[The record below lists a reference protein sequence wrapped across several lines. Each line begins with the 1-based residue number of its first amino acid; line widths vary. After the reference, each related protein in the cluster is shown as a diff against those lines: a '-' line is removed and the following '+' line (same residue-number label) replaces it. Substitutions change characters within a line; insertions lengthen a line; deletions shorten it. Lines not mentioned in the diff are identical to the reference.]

1 MSGQAPHHVA
11 RALLRL
17 AGLILPPPLR
27 HWGMAMRHELDA
39 AGSGAAACR
48 FALGCLGSA
57 VRAAVAWHAVALM
70 GGNAGGEIGVMS
82 GSNDMMNEPRQLVF
96 ASAAGATLIGLAQL
110 ALAGAPLRYLAI
122 NAAALVIGVALVGIV
137 TIAARAGRAA
147 RLVAAVAPGLVLLA
161 TSQVGV
167 SIDGATRWIG
177 IAGIQVQPS
186 MVLMPALAIHFAATR
201 DRLGALGIMLAAAG
215 LALQP
220 DRAMAGA
227 LAAGMVALALL
238 RPERAV
244 LAAAAAALAG
254 FVVALVR
261 PDHLPAV
268 RHVEQ
273 VLYSSFAVHP
283 LAGVAVVLALLLMIA
298 PAWIGYRRDR
308 AAAAPWLVF
317 GAVWLGVIVAAALGN
332 YPTPLVGYGGSAI
345 IGYVLGLA
353 ALPRRAAPAGSARH
367 DTVADAA
374 VDPLGRHDLVGAS
387 CPA

>member
-1 MSGQAPHHVA
+1 MTGKAAYLVA
-11 RALLRL
+11 RALLWL
-17 AGLILPPPLR
+17 AGLILPPSLR
-27 HWGMAMRHELDA
+27 HWGMAMRHELDV
-39 AGSGAAACR
+39 AGRGGAACR
-48 FALGCLGSA
+48 FSLGCVASA
-57 VRAAVAWHAVALM
+57 VRAAAAYHAAALM
-70 GGNAGGEIGVMS
+70 RGAAGAGIGVMR
-82 GSNDMMNEPRQLVF
+82 GSNDMMNEPRHLVF

-147 RLVAAVAPGLVLLA
+147 HLVAAVAPGLVLLA
-161 TSQVGV
+161 TSQFGV
-167 SIDGATRWIG
+167 SIDGAARWIG
-177 IAGIQVQPS
+177 IAGVQIQPS

-201 DRLGALGIMLAAAG
+201 DRLRALGIMLAAAG

-227 LAAGMVALALL
+227 LAAGMVALALV
-238 RPERAV
+238 RPERVV

-254 FVVALVR
+254 FVVALAQ
-261 PDHLPAV
+261 PDHLPAM

-273 VLYSSFAVHP
+273 VLFSSFAVHP
-283 LAGVAVVLALLLMIA
+283 LAGVAVVLAMLLMIA

-308 AAAAPWLVF
+308 ASAAPWLVF
-317 GAVWLGVIVAAALGN
+317 GAIWLGVIVAAALGN

-353 ALPRRAAPAGSARH
+353 ALPRQAVPTGSARH
-367 DTVADAA
+367 DAAADTAA
-374 VDPLGRHDLVGAS
+374 DPVGRHDLIGAS

>member
-1 MSGQAPHHVA
+1 M
-11 RALLRL
+11 L
-17 AGLILPPPLR
+17 
-27 HWGMAMRHELDA
+27 
-39 AGSGAAACR
+39 
-48 FALGCLGSA
+48 
-57 VRAAVAWHAVALM
+57 
-70 GGNAGGEIGVMS
+70 
-82 GSNDMMNEPRQLVF
+82 NEPRHLVF

-122 NAAALVIGVALVGIV
+122 NAAALVIGVALVGIL
-137 TIAARAGRAA
+137 TIAARAGRGAH
-147 RLVAAVAPGLVLLA
+147 LVAAVVPGLVLLA
-161 TSQVGV
+161 TSQFGV
-167 SIDGATRWIG
+167 SIDGATRWISV
-177 IAGIQVQPS
+177 AGVQIQPS
-186 MVLMPALAIHFAATR
+186 MLLMPALAIHFAATR
-201 DRLGALGIMLAAAG
+201 DRWAALGIMLAAAG

-227 LAAGMVALALL
+227 LAAGMAALALV

-244 LAAAAAALAG
+244 LAAAAVALAG
-254 FVVALVR
+254 FAAALLQ
-261 PDHLPAV
+261 PDTLPAV

-283 LAGVAVVLALLLMIA
+283 LAGVAVVLAMFLMIA

-345 IGYVLGLA
+345 IGYVLSLA
-353 ALPRRAAPAGSARH
+353 ALPRRLAPAGRTRH
-367 DTVADAA
+367 DAVAEAA
-374 VDPLGRHDLVGAS
+374 ADPVGRHDLIGAS

>member
-1 MSGQAPHHVA
+1 MTNVALHHVA
-11 RALLRL
+11 RALLWL

-27 HWGMAMRHELDA
+27 HWGRAMRHELDV
-39 AGSGAAACR
+39 AGGGGAACR

-57 VRAAVAWHAVALM
+57 VRAAADYHAEALTRGTAVTGM
-70 GGNAGGEIGVMS
+70 GMMR

-96 ASAAGATLIGLAQL
+96 ASATGATLIGLAQL

-137 TIAARAGRAA
+137 TIVARAGRAA
-147 RLVAAVAPGLVLLA
+147 HLVAAIAPGLVLLA
-161 TSQVGV
+161 TSQIGV
-167 SIDGATRWIG
+167 SIDGATRWIS
-177 IAGIQVQPS
+177 IAGIQVQTS

-201 DRLGALGIMLAAAG
+201 DRWAALGVVLAAAG

-227 LAAGMVALALL
+227 LAAGMVALALAL
-238 RPERAV
+238 VRRERVV

-254 FVVALVR
+254 FAVALVQ
-261 PDHLPAV
+261 PDRLPAV

-273 VLYSSFAVHP
+273 VLFSSFAVHP
-283 LAGVAVVLALLLMIA
+283 LAGVAVLLAMVLMIA

-317 GAVWLGVIVAAALGN
+317 GVVWLGVILAAALGN

-345 IGYVLGLA
+345 IGYVLSLA
-353 ALPRRAAPAGSARH
+353 ALPRRAARAGSTRH
-367 DTVADAA
+367 DDATVAA
-374 VDPLGRHDLVGAS
+374 VGPVGRHDLAR
-387 CPA
+387 A

>member
-1 MSGQAPHHVA
+1 MSGRAPDHVA
-11 RALLRL
+11 RALLWL

-27 HWGMAMRHELDA
+27 HWGMAMRHELDV

-57 VRAAVAWHAVALM
+57 VRVAAAYHVVALM
-70 GGNAGGEIGVMS
+70 GGNAGAGIGVMS
-82 GSNDMMNEPRQLVF
+82 GSNDMMNEPRHLVF

-147 RLVAAVAPGLVLLA
+147 QLVAAMAPGLVLLA
-161 TSQVGV
+161 TSQFGV

-177 IAGIQVQPS
+177 IAGIQIQPS
-186 MVLMPALAIHFAATR
+186 MMLMPALAIHFAATR
-201 DRLGALGIMLAAAG
+201 DRLGAL
-215 LALQP
+215 
-220 DRAMAGA
+220 
-227 LAAGMVALALL
+227 AAGMVALALA
-238 RPERAV
+238 RPERVV

-254 FVVALVR
+254 FAVVLAQ
-261 PDHLPAV
+261 PDRLPAV

-273 VLYSSFAVHP
+273 VLFSSFAVHP
-283 LAGVAVVLALLLMIA
+283 LAGVAVVLAMLLMIA

-317 GAVWLGVIVAAALGN
+317 GAVWLGVIAAAALGN

-353 ALPRRAAPAGSARH
+353 ALPRWAAPAGSARH
-367 DTVADAA
+367 DVIAEAAADP
-374 VDPLGRHDLVGAS
+374 VGRHDLVGAS

>member
-1 MSGQAPHHVA
+1 MADHVA
-11 RALLRL
+11 RALLWL
-17 AGLILPPPLR
+17 AGLILPPSLR

-39 AGSGAAACR
+39 AGGGAAACR
-48 FALGCLGSA
+48 FALGCLVSA
-57 VRAAVAWHAVALM
+57 VRAAAACHAVAWM
-70 GGNAGGEIGVMS
+70 GGKAGGGIGAMS
-82 GSNDMMNEPRQLVF
+82 GSRNMKDEPRQLVF

-147 RLVAAVAPGLVLLA
+147 HRIAAVAAGLALLA
-161 TSQVGV
+161 TSQFGV

-177 IAGIQVQPS
+177 IAGVQLQPS

-201 DRLGALGIMLAAAG
+201 DRLAALGIVLAAAG
-215 LALQP
+215 LAVQP

-238 RPERAV
+238 RPERVV

-254 FVVALVR
+254 FAVALAQ

-268 RHVEQ
+268 RHVER
-273 VLYSSFAVHP
+273 VLFSSFAVHP
-283 LAGVAVVLALLLMIA
+283 LAGVAVVLAMLLMIA

-308 AAAAPWLVF
+308 ACGAPWLVF
-317 GAVWLGVIVAAALGN
+317 GVVWLGVIMAAALGN

-345 IGYVLGLA
+345 IGYVLGVA
-353 ALPRRAAPAGSARH
+353 ALPRRAAPAGSTRH
-367 DTVADAA
+367 DGVNARAADTA
-374 VDPLGRHDLVGAS
+374 GRHDMVGAS